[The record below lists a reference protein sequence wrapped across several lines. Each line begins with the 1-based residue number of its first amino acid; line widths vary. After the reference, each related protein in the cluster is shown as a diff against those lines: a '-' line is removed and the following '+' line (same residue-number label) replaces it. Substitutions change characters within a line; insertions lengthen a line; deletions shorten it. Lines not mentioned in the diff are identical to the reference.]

1 MIIKIKTFRG
11 ETLYLPEED
20 YLEEIMYS
28 DLEEREFAKKDLIGY
43 GLKKKNAREIQAFRK
58 TLADM
63 ARSARKDG
71 ESPRE
76 IEELLKRG
84 KSAIN
89 SYKGQVKDEA
99 VIDRLVRN
107 INDEGKRA
115 AESANA
121 HLRLRNR
128 ATDKRWKMNISRDMS
143 GRDAAAYLEESF
155 NNGKIAQRR
164 LDAAKERVK
173 NRIPEK
179 YKDRIWVG

>member
-1 MIIKIKTFRG
+1 MIVKIKTFSG
-11 ETLYLPEED
+11 ETLYIPEED
-20 YLEEIMYS
+20 YLDEVMYS
-28 DLEEREFAKKDLIGY
+28 NFLEEREFARRDYARLT
-43 GLKKKNAREIQAFRK
+43 KKNARELREARTRAANYIKNLRK
-58 TLADM
+58 EGA
-63 ARSARKDG
+63 SSK
-71 ESPRE
+71 E
-76 IEELLKRG
+76 IEGYLK
-84 KSAIN
+84 SF
-89 SYKGQVKDEA
+89 KGAEGSWKKTIEDEA
-99 VIDRLVRN
+99 KIDRIVRN